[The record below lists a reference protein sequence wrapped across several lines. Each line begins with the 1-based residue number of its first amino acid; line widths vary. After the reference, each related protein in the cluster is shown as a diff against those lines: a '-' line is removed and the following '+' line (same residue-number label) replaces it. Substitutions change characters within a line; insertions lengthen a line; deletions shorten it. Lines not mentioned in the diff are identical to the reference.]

1 MVKENVGNRPTQV
14 GKVTVKMAWMC
25 LLDVQPPEG
34 LGAMMVEHVR
44 RKTGLSHDKSQ
55 LAVATTLNLLAERVP
70 ATENLVAAILTNAHY
85 QHVCVLFFFSLFYM
99 LTQFIVSSGTLN
111 STIPYHLYLLSFG
124 MANVL
129 WHKYVTLQKY
139 L

>member
-1 MVKENVGNRPTQV
+1 
-14 GKVTVKMAWMC
+14 MC

-85 QHVCVLFFFSLFYM
+85 QHVCVCVLFFFSLFLHFY
-99 LTQFIVSSGTLN
+99 IC
-111 STIPYHLYLLSFG
+111 
-124 MANVL
+124 
-129 WHKYVTLQKY
+129 
-139 L
+139 